1 MTQLAPQEL
10 VLVSPRHLAGSG
22 LASTN
27 VDALGPLIHYF
38 GWTVVEKLPNGRR
51 ALIASP
57 GEEVLVEFDPRR
69 QDSLWWWTISHHE
82 PFWQAQFS
90 QQTPVET
97 IAARTQALPQMLG
110 DDRYADR
117 IPMTGQTTAGI
128 ARAEGWSVRGN
139 KHGVTWTSPDGHCI
153 AEHTGGTEYVWHFK
167 HSVFGAYDTHWAATF
182 TVDTPE
188 RVSAQFMAHLADDRP
203 VLRRFE
209 DVPARARGAAAITAL
224 QTGGL
229 GAHTVDAVAQVGRTA
244 SYRGRPASHR

>member
-22 LASTN
+22 LATTN
-27 VDALGPLIHYF
+27 VDALGPLIHHF
-38 GWTVVEKLPNGRR
+38 GWTLVEELPHGRR

-57 GEEVLVEFDPRR
+57 GGEVLVDFDPLR
-69 QDSLWWWTISHHE
+69 QDGLWWTISHHE
-82 PFWQAQFS
+82 PYWRAEFS
-90 QQTPVET
+90 RQTPVEA
-97 IAARTQALPQMLG
+97 IGAVTQALPQMLG

-117 IPMTGQTTAGI
+117 IPMTDQSTAGI

-153 AEHTGGTEYVWHFK
+153 AEHTGGTEHAWRFT
-167 HSVFGAYDTHWAATF
+167 HSVHDGFDTHWAATF

-188 RVSAQFMAHLADDRP
+188 RVSAQFMAHLTDDRP

-209 DVPARARGAAAITAL
+209 DVSTLARGAAAITAL

-229 GAHTVDAVAQVGRTA
+229 GAHTVAAVAQVGRTA
-244 SYRGRPASHR
+244 SHRGRPASHR